1 MKLVIANKN
10 YSSWSLRPWL
20 VLTHAGIPFEEHKVS
35 FNAPDFK
42 THTGPAGKVPL
53 LIDENEQVMSGGLQ
67 IWDSLAIV
75 EYLAEKFPD
84 RRLWPADR
92 AARAVARSICA
103 EFHAGFPAVRNQLA
117 SNMTA
122 SLPGRGWNVEVQKE
136 IDRIC
141 ALWRDARARF
151 AGPRG
156 PFLFGEFSI
165 ADAYYAPVTRRFVTY
180 AVALPDDARR
190 YVETIGELPAMKAW
204 LADAAAENDFYPP
217 DEPYRLAP

>member
-1 MKLVIANKN
+1 MKLVIGNKN

-42 THTGPAGKVPL
+42 AHTGPAGKVPV
-53 LIDENEQVMSGGLQ
+53 LIDGDLTV
-67 IWDSLAIV
+67 WDSLAIV

-84 RRLWPADR
+84 KHLWPAAP
-92 AARAVARSICA
+92 AARAAARSICA
-103 EFHAGFPAVRNQLA
+103 EFHAGFPSLRNNLA

-122 SLPGRGWNVEVQKE
+122 RLPGRGWNVAVQRE
-136 IDRIC
+136 IDRVC

-151 AGPRG
+151 AGDRG
-156 PFLFGEFSI
+156 PYLFGEFSI

-180 AVALPDDARR
+180 AVSLPDDAVR
-190 YVETIGELPAMKAW
+190 YVETIGAVPAMQAW
-204 LADAAAENDFYPP
+204 LAEAAAENDFFVE
-217 DEPYRLAP
+217 DEPYRLPP

>member
-1 MKLVIANKN
+1 MKLVIGNKN

-20 VLTHAGIPFEEHKVS
+20 VLSHAGIPFDEHKIS

-42 THTGPAGKVPL
+42 AHVGPAGKVPV
-53 LIDENEQVMSGGLQ
+53 LIDGDLT

-84 RRLWPADR
+84 RRLWPAAP
-92 AARAVARSICA
+92 AARAVARAICA
-103 EFHAGFPAVRNQLA
+103 EFHAGFPSLRNNLA

-122 SLPGRGWNVEVQKE
+122 RLPGRGWNVAVQRE
-136 IDRIC
+136 IDRVC

-151 AGPRG
+151 AGDGG

-180 AVALPDDARR
+180 AVSLPDDAAR
-190 YVETIGELPAMKAW
+190 YVETIAALPAMQAW
-204 LADAAAENDFYPP
+204 LADAATEDDFFVE
-217 DEPYRLAP
+217 DEPYRFPP

>member
-1 MKLVIANKN
+1 MKLIIGNKN

-42 THTGPAGKVPL
+42 SHAGPAGKVPV
-53 LIDENEQVMSGGLQ
+53 LIDGDLT

-84 RRLWPADR
+84 KHLWPADP

-103 EFHAGFPAVRNQLA
+103 EFHAGFPSLRNNLA

-122 SLPGRGWNVEVQKE
+122 RLPGRGWNVAVQRE
-136 IDRIC
+136 IDRVC

-151 AGPRG
+151 AGDGDRG
-156 PFLFGEFSI
+156 PFLFG
-165 ADAYYAPVTRRFVTY
+165 APTAQQNKEV
-180 AVALPDDARR
+180 
-190 YVETIGELPAMKAW
+190 
-204 LADAAAENDFYPP
+204 LAC
-217 DEPYRLAP
+217 RLACKLLKAREQFPFLDELQIGIATRDLLPEEGPRLHSRKLRSFDELSFR

>member
-1 MKLVIANKN
+1 MALKLVIANKN

-20 VLTHAGIPFEEHKVS
+20 VLTHAQIPFEEQKVS

-42 THTGPAGKVPL
+42 SHTGPAGKVPL
-53 LIDENEQVMSGGLQ
+53 LVDGDLQ
-67 IWDSLAIV
+67 IWDSLSIV

-84 RRLWPADR
+84 RKLWPSDR

-103 EFHAGFPAVRNQLA
+103 EFHAGFSALRNRLA
-117 SNMTA
+117 SNM
-122 SLPGRGWNVEVQKE
+122 SVRLPGLLWDVDVQAD

-151 AGPRG
+151 GAAG
-156 PFLFGEFSI
+156 PFLFGDFSI

-180 AVALPDDARR
+180 EVRLPEDAAR
-190 YVETIGELPAMKAW
+190 YVETIGALPAMQAW
-204 LADAAAENDFYPP
+204 LASAATENDFFVP
-217 DEPYRLAP
+217 DEPYRRHP

>member
-1 MKLVIANKN
+1 MKLVIGNKN

-20 VLTHAGIPFEEHKVS
+20 VLTHFGIPFEEHKVS

-42 THTGPAGKVPL
+42 AQAGPAGKVPV
-53 LIDENEQVMSGGLQ
+53 LIDGDLT

-75 EYLAEKFPD
+75 EYLAEKFPTK
-84 RRLWPADR
+84 RLWPADS

-103 EFHAGFPAVRNQLA
+103 EFHAGFPALRNNLA

-122 SLPGRGWNVEVQKE
+122 RLPGRGWNVAVQHE
-136 IDRIC
+136 IDRVC

-151 AGPRG
+151 AGSGG
-156 PFLFGEFSI
+156 PFLFGQLSI

-180 AVALPDDARR
+180 GVTVPEDAAR
-190 YVETIGELPAMKAW
+190 YVEAIAALPAMQAW
-204 LADAAAENDFYPP
+204 LAQAALENDFFVE
-217 DEPYRLAP
+217 DEPYRLPP